1 MPRWTTRW
9 LAWARDNLLRRA
21 RPHPLS
27 AAIGYERAGIARWES
42 PVPWT
47 ADAVVIDVLFQ
58 LPAFARRKTD
68 FAFRLP
74 FATFPADG
82 FRPDLDDRFRITFR
96 FPVPLESVRG
106 DLLWKGRAVA
116 SISVQV
122 LTPASFLAGLSLA
135 NATVSARLGDTTANV
150 TAFVP
155 GGCGVILTSAVLRC
169 QTTLAPLAELGLKA
183 TFHDE
188 AAGRTHTVPVALTAA
203 QLARNEAVVAA
214 VCPDVPRQLGGW
226 WVTWTAGDRTLST
239 QRLNAI
245 PAERFE
251 SGVRVLETRFAI
263 IETGGAVRTMKLPP
277 SLVGAERVGPCFVL
291 TGSEMGAAAMCR
303 FEVIGVSAG
312 DHEPLVWRNAETV
325 VTDAPTVFVPALFDT
340 ADVARVSGFEL
351 RLNGRLLGVA
361 SLRPVPAALVN
372 GEGGFTPPPEFAWS
386 SAADD
391 ELADRL
397 KRLS

>member
-27 AAIGYERAGIARWES
+27 AAIGYERAGMARWET

-47 ADAVVIDVLFQ
+47 ADVVVVDVLFR
-58 LPAFARRKTD
+58 LPASARRKTD

-74 FATFPADG
+74 FATFPADAI
-82 FRPDLDDRFRITFR
+82 RPDLDDRHRITFR
-96 FPVPLESVRG
+96 FPVPLETVRG
-106 DLLWKGRAVA
+106 DLLWKGRVLA
-116 SISVQV
+116 SIPVQV
-122 LTPASFLAGLSLA
+122 LTPTSFLAGLVLA
-135 NATVSARLGDTTANV
+135 NTTVSVCLSDTTANV

-155 GGCGVILTSAVLRC
+155 DRCGALLTAAVLRC

-188 AAGRTHTVPVALTAA
+188 AAGRTHTVPVTLTAA

-251 SGVRVLETRFAI
+251 AGVRVLETRFGVV
-263 IETGGAVRTMKLPP
+263 ETGGAVRTMKLPP

-291 TGSEMGAAAMCR
+291 TGSESGAGAVCR
-303 FEVIGVSAG
+303 FEVTGVSAG
-312 DHEPLVWRNAETV
+312 DHEPIIWRDAEAV
-325 VTDAPTVFVPALFDT
+325 VTDAPTVFVPALFDA